1 MLKITEASNFLNE
14 LKLKTLKKINELTHF
29 DNSIVK
35 RINDYIN
42 YEGKMIRSNFFYIFF
57 FSVFSRYKDESEVN
71 LEELSKLGAIF
82 ELAHSA
88 TLVHDDILDSAKKRR
103 GKDAVHIK
111 FGIDGALIFGDILII
126 STLNKI
132 YDINPFYSKI
142 LMKALENMCFGEVL
156 QYQNKFNVYLS
167 IKDYF
172 DIIKLKTG
180 VLFGAISQIAYHY
193 AFSLLNKNID
203 NIVFQKL
210 YEIFTDYGIAFQI
223 VDDILDYIKNSNI
236 LKKDSN
242 IDILTGRATYPLILF
257 LQTKANK
264 EYYKKIW
271 LKNPT
276 YLASLI
282 TKELKNNKDIINNA
296 FTKAKDIINKYN
308 LSEII
313 EFDQNWFNLLN
324 NIIESFVFREF

>member
-1 MLKITEASNFLNE
+1 MLKTTEISGFLNE
-14 LKLKTLKKINELTHF
+14 LKLKTLQKINELTYF
-29 DNSIVK
+29 NNSIVK

-42 YEGKMIRSNFFYIFF
+42 YEGKMIRSSFFYIFF
-57 FSVFSRYKDESEVN
+57 FSVFGRYKDESEVD

-126 STLNKI
+126 STLNKT

-167 IKDYF
+167 LQDYF

-193 AFSLLNKNID
+193 ALSLLDKNID
-203 NIVFQKL
+203 NIVFQRL

-223 VDDILDYIKNSNI
+223 VDDILDYTKDIKI

-242 IDILTGRATYPLILF
+242 IDIITGRATYPLILF
-257 LQTKANK
+257 LQSKTNK

-276 YLASLI
+276 YLANLV
-282 TKELKNNKDIINNA
+282 TKELKNNKDIINTA

-313 EFDQNWFNLLN
+313 EFNQNWYRLLSN
-324 NIIESFVFREF
+324 VIESFVFREF